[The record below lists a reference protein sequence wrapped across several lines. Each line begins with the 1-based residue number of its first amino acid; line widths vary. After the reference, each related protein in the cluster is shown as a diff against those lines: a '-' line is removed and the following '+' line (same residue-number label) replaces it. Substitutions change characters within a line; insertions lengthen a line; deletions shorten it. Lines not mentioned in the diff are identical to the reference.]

1 MRGVRWRA
9 SPSGLDGGQGAAR
22 GFGGVGGVGQQC
34 DGGKAMMA
42 GWRADGRRGSS
53 SAASRARRRVLV
65 ACGMLVNGA
74 ALQARREGRG
84 RSAACG
90 ACALERGW
98 GSAARGR
105 QQGSERR
112 QRRSEPSARVPARS
126 GKGRVSEGERERE
139 RREKGSGE
147 RKESQRFDLI
157 QTQDF

>member
-1 MRGVRWRA
+1 M
-9 SPSGLDGGQGAAR
+9 
-22 GFGGVGGVGQQC
+22 GQQC

-53 SAASRARRRVLV
+53 SAASRARRRALV
-65 ACGMLVNGA
+65 ACGMLVDGA

-112 QRRSEPSARVPARS
+112 QQRSEPSARVPARS
-126 GKGRVSEGERERE
+126 GKGRVSEGEREKGERE
-139 RREKGSGE
+139 GVEREKSVNV
-147 RKESQRFDLI
+147 L
-157 QTQDF
+157 T